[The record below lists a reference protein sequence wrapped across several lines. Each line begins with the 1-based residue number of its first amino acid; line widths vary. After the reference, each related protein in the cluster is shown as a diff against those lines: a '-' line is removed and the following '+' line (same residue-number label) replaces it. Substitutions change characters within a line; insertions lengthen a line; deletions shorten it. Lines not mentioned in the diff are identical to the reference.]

1 MYTQKMKSVKS
12 AMSRKFNSVYLY
24 GNFQRHIVTGIL

>member
-12 AMSRKFNSVYLY
+12 AMSRKFNSVFSY
-24 GNFQRHIVTGIL
+24 GNFHRHVIMAIL